1 MTEKEKEQILHLYF
15 NRLFSYE
22 EIQKSFNDKF
32 SYSEIKYVIKGRYD
46 EYNYDG
52 IRKSKVK
59 EVVSKE
65 ISKIKKG
72 K

>member
-1 MTEKEKEQILHLYF
+1 MIEKEKEQMWHLYF

-32 SYSEIKYVIKGRYD
+32 SYSEIKSVIKGRYD

-52 IRKSKVK
+52 IRKSKVE
-59 EVVSKE
+59 EVVRKE
-65 ISKIKKG
+65 ISKIKRG

>member
-1 MTEKEKEQILHLYF
+1 MTEKEKDQILHLYF
-15 NRLFSYE
+15 NRLFDYE
-22 EIQKSFNDKF
+22 EIQKHFKDKF
-32 SYSEIKYVIKGRYD
+32 SYSEIKSVIKDRYD

-52 IRKSKVK
+52 TRKSKV
-59 EVVSKE
+59 ETVIGKE